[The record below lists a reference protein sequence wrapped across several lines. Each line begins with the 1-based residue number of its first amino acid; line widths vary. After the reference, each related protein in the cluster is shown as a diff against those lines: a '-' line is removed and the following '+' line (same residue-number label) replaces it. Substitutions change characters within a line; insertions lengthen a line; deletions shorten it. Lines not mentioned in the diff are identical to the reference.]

1 MFVSLSLG
9 VALVRPYAGRKKLKS
24 ISRKKFY
31 LDTNKFRQMGLKKRN
46 LKQYITDLFFEK
58 TPI

>member
-46 LKQYITDLFFEK
+46 LKQYIKDLFSEK

>member
-31 LDTNKFRQMGLKKRN
+31 LDTNKFRFEKEEFKTIHKRPFFLKK
-46 LKQYITDLFFEK
+46 LQYEK
-58 TPI
+58 